1 MALLSAVGW
10 GVVRLLTKKTTN
22 AKIHWAITNL
32 FTSYIG
38 FPVSLIVSI
47 SLYSTGF
54 SSVDLFLKDASAI
67 SYQIGLSV
75 SSAVFK
81 LLGSIFYILAF
92 SHEDATKVYFIP

>member
-1 MALLSAVGW
+1 M
-10 GVVRLLTKKTTN
+10 
-22 AKIHWAITNL
+22 
-32 FTSYIG
+32 
-38 FPVSLIVSI
+38 
-47 SLYSTGF
+47 
-54 SSVDLFLKDASAI
+54 DLFLKDASAI